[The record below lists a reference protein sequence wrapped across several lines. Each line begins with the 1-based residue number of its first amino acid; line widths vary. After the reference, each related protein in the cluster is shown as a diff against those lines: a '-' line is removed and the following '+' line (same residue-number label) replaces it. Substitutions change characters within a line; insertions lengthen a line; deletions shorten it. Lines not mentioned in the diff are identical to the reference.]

1 MGGSENKFYTLTF
14 IKYFIIIY
22 VMEKKLNTKQIK
34 YFNPLN
40 DYFIRYLFTDKG
52 SSETILLDFIN
63 SIMINANMKTFHSVE
78 ILTPF
83 NLKKNRNL
91 KETIVDVKCITQNG
105 SVVIIEIQLQGNSRF
120 PERILYYWAA
130 NYSKLLKHGERYD
143 ELTPVISIN
152 LLNFNLDKTKN
163 IHSCYM
169 LYEMNNKK
177 LLTDHLQIHIIEL
190 KKFRKN
196 VLSKDLN
203 YWLKIFTSKNLEASM
218 SEIVKE
224 KPIMEEVQKKYN
236 NFVKSKL
243 MMMEYE
249 KKEAYLYGNQIM
261 LDEERKLGRE
271 EGIKEGIEQG
281 IEKGKEEGIKET
293 QISMAKNMK
302 NKNIDISLISELTGL
317 SIEEIEKL

>member
-1 MGGSENKFYTLTF
+1 MRNNLN
-14 IKYFIIIY
+14 IK
-22 VMEKKLNTKQIK
+22 K

-40 DYFIRYLFTDKG
+40 DYFVRYLFTDKG
-52 SSETILLDFIN
+52 SSESILLDFIN
-63 SIMINANMKTFHSVE
+63 SIMLNANMKTFRSVE

-83 NLKKNRNL
+83 NLKKNKNL

-130 NYSKLLKHGERYD
+130 NYSKLLKHGEIYD

-190 KKFRKN
+190 KKFKKN
-196 VLSKDLN
+196 ILSKDLN
-203 YWLKIFTSKNLEASM
+203 CWLKIFTSKNLEASM

-261 LDEERKLGRE
+261 LDEERRLGKE
-271 EGIKEGIEQG
+271 EGIKEGIEK
-281 IEKGKEEGIKET
+281 EKY
-293 QISMAKNMK
+293 SLAKNMK
-302 NKNIDISLISELTGL
+302 KENIDVNIISKVTGL
-317 SIEEIEKL
+317 SIEEINKL

>member
-1 MGGSENKFYTLTF
+1 
-14 IKYFIIIY
+14 
-22 VMEKKLNTKQIK
+22 MEKKLNTKQIK

-63 SIMINANMKTFHSVE
+63 SIMINANMKTFRSVE

-83 NLKKNRNL
+83 NLKKNKNL

-236 NFVKSKL
+236 NFVKSRL

-281 IEKGKEEGIKET
+281 IEKGKEEGIKEGIKET

-302 NKNIDISLISELTGL
+302 NDKVDLNTISKYTGL

>member
-1 MGGSENKFYTLTF
+1 MK
-14 IKYFIIIY
+14 
-22 VMEKKLNTKQIK
+22 KKLNTKQIK

-63 SIMINANMKTFHSVE
+63 SIMINANMKTFRFVE

-83 NLKKNRNL
+83 NFKKNKNL

-190 KKFRKN
+190 KKFKKN
-196 VLSKDLN
+196 SLSKDLN

-236 NFVKSKL
+236 NFVKSRL

-261 LDEERKLGRE
+261 LDEERRLGIE

-281 IEKGKEEGIKET
+281 EINKAKSIALKL
-293 QISMAKNMK
+293 KNMNMD
-302 NKNIDISLISELTGL
+302 NKEIAKITGL
-317 SIEEIEKL
+317 SLEDIEKL

>member
-1 MGGSENKFYTLTF
+1 
-14 IKYFIIIY
+14 
-22 VMEKKLNTKQIK
+22 MEKKSNIKKIK

-52 SSETILLDFIN
+52 SSESILLDFIN
-63 SIMINANMKTFHSVE
+63 SIMLNANMKTFRSVE

-190 KKFRKN
+190 KKFKKN
-196 VLSKDLN
+196 ILTKDLN
-203 YWLKIFTSKNLEASM
+203 CWLKMFTSKNLEASM

-249 KKEAYLYGNQIM
+249 KKEAYLYGSQIM
-261 LDEERKLGRE
+261 LDEERRLGME
-271 EGIKEGIEQG
+271 EGIK
-281 IEKGKEEGIKET
+281 KGKEEGIKEN
-293 QISMAKNMK
+293 QILTAKNMK
-302 NKNIDISLISELTGL
+302 KENIDINIINKITGL
-317 SIEEIEKL
+317 SIKEIEEL

>member
-1 MGGSENKFYTLTF
+1 MKKKF
-14 IKYFIIIY
+14 
-22 VMEKKLNTKQIK
+22 NTEQIK

-40 DYFIRYLFTDKG
+40 DYFTDKG
-52 SSETILLDFIN
+52 SSESILLDFIN
-63 SIMINANMKTFHSVE
+63 SIMLNANMKTFRSVE
-78 ILTPF
+78 ILTPSPKAAHKVDRCRSRL
-83 NLKKNRNL
+83 NLKKNKNL

-120 PERILYYWAA
+120 PERILYYRAV

-143 ELTPVISIN
+143 ELTPIISIN

-190 KKFRKN
+190 KKFKKN
-196 VLSKDLN
+196 SLSKDLN

-224 KPIMEEVQKKYN
+224 KPIMEEVQRKYN

-261 LDEERKLGRE
+261 LDEEGRLGIEEGIKIGRE
-271 EGIKEGIEQG
+271 EGE
-281 IEKGKEEGIKET
+281 
-293 QISMAKNMK
+293 K
-302 NKNIDISLISELTGL
+302 NKAISIAKS
-317 SIEEIEKL
+317 

>member
-1 MGGSENKFYTLTF
+1 
-14 IKYFIIIY
+14 
-22 VMEKKLNTKQIK
+22 MEKKVNTKQIK

-52 SSETILLDFIN
+52 SSESILLDFIN
-63 SIMINANMKTFHSVE
+63 SIMINANMKTFRSVE

-120 PERILYYWAA
+120 PERILYYWAS

-190 KKFRKN
+190 KKFKKN

-236 NFVKSKL
+236 NFVKSRL

-261 LDEERKLGRE
+261 LDEERRLGRE
-271 EGIKEGIEQG
+271 EGIKEGMEQG
-281 IEKGKEEGIKET
+281 IEKGKEEGIKEGIKET
-293 QISMAKNMK
+293 QIFMAKNMK
-302 NKNIDISLISELTGL
+302 NDKVDLSTISKYTGL

>member
-1 MGGSENKFYTLTF
+1 MKNNTN
-14 IKYFIIIY
+14 IK
-22 VMEKKLNTKQIK
+22 KIK

-52 SSETILLDFIN
+52 SSESILLDFIN
-63 SIMINANMKTFHSVE
+63 SIMLDSRMKTFKAVE

-152 LLNFNLDKTKN
+152 LLNFNLDKTNN

-190 KKFRKN
+190 KKFKKN
-196 VLSKDLN
+196 ILTKDLN
-203 YWLKIFTSKNLEASM
+203 CWLKMFTSKNLEASM

-236 NFVKSKL
+236 NFVKSRL

-249 KKEAYLYGNQIM
+249 NKEAYLYGNQIM
-261 LDEERKLGRE
+261 LDEERRLGIE
-271 EGIKEGIEQG
+271 EGIK
-281 IEKGKEEGIKET
+281 KGKEEGIKEN
-293 QISMAKNMK
+293 QILTAKNMK
-302 NKNIDISLISELTGL
+302 KENIDINIISKITGL
-317 SIEEIEKL
+317 SIEEIKNL

>member
-1 MGGSENKFYTLTF
+1 MSNMT
-14 IKYFIIIY
+14 
-22 VMEKKLNTKQIK
+22 KKLMGNKEIK

-52 SSETILLDFIN
+52 SSEAILLDFIN
-63 SIMINANMKTFHSVE
+63 SIMLNANMKTFRSVE

-91 KETIVDVKCITQNG
+91 KETIAPKVGRRLDVKCLTQNG

-130 NYSKLLKHGERYD
+130 NYSKLLKHGEKYD

-190 KKFRKN
+190 KKFKKN
-196 VLSKDLN
+196 MLAKDLN
-203 YWLKIFTSKNLEASM
+203 SWLKIFTSKNLEASM

-224 KPIMEEVQKKYN
+224 KPIMEEVQRKYN

-261 LDEERKLGRE
+261 MEEERRLGKE
-271 EGIKEGIEQG
+271 EGIKQ
-281 IEKGKEEGIKET
+281 GKEEGIKEGMQKGT
-293 QISMAKNMK
+293 KEALILTAKNMK
-302 NKNIDISLISELTGL
+302 NKNMDIKLIREITGL
-317 SIEEIEKL
+317 NIEEIENI

>member
-1 MGGSENKFYTLTF
+1 MRNKF
-14 IKYFIIIY
+14 
-22 VMEKKLNTKQIK
+22 NTKQIK

-63 SIMINANMKTFHSVE
+63 SIMINANMKTFRSVE

-83 NLKKNRNL
+83 NLKKNKNL

-236 NFVKSKL
+236 NFVKSRL

-281 IEKGKEEGIKET
+281 IEKGKEEGIKEGIKET

-302 NKNIDISLISELTGL
+302 NDKVDLNTISKYTGL

>member
-1 MGGSENKFYTLTF
+1 MEN
-14 IKYFIIIY
+14 
-22 VMEKKLNTKQIK
+22 KLNTKQIK

-52 SSETILLDFIN
+52 SSESILLDFIN
-63 SIMINANMKTFHSVE
+63 SIMLNANMKTFRSVE

-236 NFVKSKL
+236 NFVKSRL

-261 LDEERKLGRE
+261 LDEERRLGKE

-281 IEKGKEEGIKET
+281 IEKGIEQGIEQEKH
-293 QISMAKNMK
+293 SLAKNMK
-302 NKNIDISLISELTGL
+302 KENIDINIISKVTGL
-317 SIEEIEKL
+317 SVEEIKKL

>member
-1 MGGSENKFYTLTF
+1 MT
-14 IKYFIIIY
+14 
-22 VMEKKLNTKQIK
+22 KKLMSNKEIK

-52 SSETILLDFIN
+52 SSEAILLDFIN
-63 SIMINANMKTFHSVE
+63 SIMLNANMKTFRSVE

-91 KETIVDVKCITQNG
+91 KETIAPKVGRRLDVKCLTQNG

-130 NYSKLLKHGERYD
+130 NYSKLLKHGEKYD

-190 KKFRKN
+190 KKFKKN
-196 VLSKDLN
+196 MLAKDLN
-203 YWLKIFTSKNLEASM
+203 SWLKIFTSKNLEASM

-224 KPIMEEVQKKYN
+224 KPIMEEVQRKYN

-261 LDEERKLGRE
+261 MEEERRLGKEEGIKQGKE
-271 EGIKEGIEQG
+271 EGIKEGIKEG
-281 IEKGKEEGIKET
+281 MEKGTKEALILT
-293 QISMAKNMK
+293 ARNMK
-302 NKNIDISLISELTGL
+302 NKNMDIKLISEITGL
-317 SIEEIEKL
+317 KIEEIEKI

>member
-1 MGGSENKFYTLTF
+1 
-14 IKYFIIIY
+14 
-22 VMEKKLNTKQIK
+22 MEKKSNTKQIK

-52 SSETILLDFIN
+52 NSETILLDFIN
-63 SIMINANMKTFHSVE
+63 SIMLNANMKTFRSVE

-152 LLNFNLDKTKN
+152 LLNFNLDKSKN

-169 LYEMNNKK
+169 LYEMNTKK

-190 KKFRKN
+190 KKFKKN
-196 VLSKDLN
+196 ILTKDLN
-203 YWLKIFTSKNLEASM
+203 CWLKMFTSKNLEASM

-249 KKEAYLYGNQIM
+249 KKEAYIYGNQIM
-261 LDEERKLGRE
+261 LDEERRLGIE
-271 EGIKEGIEQG
+271 EGIKKGIEQG
-281 IEKGKEEGIKET
+281 MEKGIEQGKKEQ
-293 QISMAKNMK
+293 QISIARSLKNAG
-302 NKNIDISLISELTGL
+302 IDIKIISENTGL
-317 SIEEIEKL
+317 SIEEVKKL

>member
-1 MGGSENKFYTLTF
+1 MRNN
-14 IKYFIIIY
+14 
-22 VMEKKLNTKQIK
+22 LNTKK

-52 SSETILLDFIN
+52 SSESILLDFIN
-63 SIMINANMKTFHSVE
+63 SIMINANMKTFRSIE

-83 NLKKNRNL
+83 NLKKNKNL

-190 KKFRKN
+190 KKFKKN
-196 VLSKDLN
+196 ILSKDLN
-203 YWLKIFTSKNLEASM
+203 CWLKIFTSKNLEASM

-261 LDEERKLGRE
+261 LDEERRLGKE
-271 EGIKEGIEQG
+271 EGIKEGIEK
-281 IEKGKEEGIKET
+281 EKY
-293 QISMAKNMK
+293 SLAKNMK
-302 NKNIDISLISELTGL
+302 KENIDVNIISKVTGL
-317 SIEEIEKL
+317 SIEEINKL

>member
-1 MGGSENKFYTLTF
+1 MKNKL
-14 IKYFIIIY
+14 
-22 VMEKKLNTKQIK
+22 MTKQIK

-63 SIMINANMKTFHSVE
+63 SIMINANMKIFRSVE

-190 KKFRKN
+190 KKFKKN

-261 LDEERKLGRE
+261 LDEERRLGRE
-271 EGIKEGIEQG
+271 EGIKEGMEQG
-281 IEKGKEEGIKET
+281 IEKGKEEGIKEGIKET
-293 QISMAKNMK
+293 QIFMAKNMK
-302 NKNIDISLISELTGL
+302 KENIDINIISKVTGL
-317 SIEEIEKL
+317 SIEKIEKL

>member
-1 MGGSENKFYTLTF
+1 
-14 IKYFIIIY
+14 
-22 VMEKKLNTKQIK
+22 MEKKSNIKKIK

-52 SSETILLDFIN
+52 SSESILLDFIN
-63 SIMINANMKTFHSVE
+63 SIMINANMKTFRSVE

-190 KKFRKN
+190 KKFKKN
-196 VLSKDLN
+196 ILTKDLN
-203 YWLKIFTSKNLEASM
+203 CWLKMFTSKNLEAYM

-249 KKEAYLYGNQIM
+249 KKEAYLYGSQIM
-261 LDEERKLGRE
+261 LDEERRLGME
-271 EGIKEGIEQG
+271 EGIK
-281 IEKGKEEGIKET
+281 KGKEEGIKEN
-293 QISMAKNMK
+293 QILTAKNMK
-302 NKNIDISLISELTGL
+302 KENIDINIINKITGL
-317 SIEEIEKL
+317 SIKEIEEL